1 MSTAQALP
9 RRPGRFRLPGSPIHR
24 HTCRQKKR
32 VETIAAVSRSQGRL
46 HDGARETESMPMP
59 SDPSL
64 LPPFSAPYAPDDGA
78 MAARL
83 LDAARLAADQD
94 ARIDRTASRLIEAIR
109 AKDDRLGGVEDMLR
123 EFALSTKEG
132 LALMV
137 LAEALLRVPDAR
149 TADQFIEDK
158 LGQGDFVH
166 HETKSSAFLV
176 NASAWA
182 LGMSARVIQPGET
195 PEGTIGRLAK
205 RLGVPAVRAATRQ
218 AMRLMGSHFV
228 LGETIETALARAEP
242 DSAGGPRYSFDMLGE
257 GARTAADADRYFDS
271 YARAIEA
278 IGRSADD
285 RPLPDRPGISVKL
298 SALHPRFEP
307 TSRERVMTELVPRL
321 IDLAR
326 RAKAFDLNFTV
337 DAEEADRLEL
347 SLEVIAAAF
356 RDASLAS
363 WDGFG
368 LAIQAYQKRAEAVI
382 DHVAG
387 LAGALNRPTMVR
399 LVKGAY
405 WDTEIKRAQERGLDD
420 YPVFTRKA
428 MTDLNYVACAQKLL
442 ALRPKI
448 FPQFATHNALTVAT
462 VLELTD
468 DKGGFEFQRL
478 HGMGDALYAQLS
490 DDFPA
495 LAYRTYAP
503 VGSHRDLLA
512 YLVRR
517 LLENG
522 ANSSFVAIA
531 ADDAVPVA
539 TLLRRPADIVGR
551 PENARHPN
559 IRLPRDLYQPQRKNS
574 RGIEF
579 GERAALDGLLSAVAA
594 DTTAV
599 AATSLIDGRMGTGTT
614 RAVASPIDPAISV
627 GAIIDATPEQA
638 SEAVAAAR
646 EGFVSWSRTDAETRA
661 RIIERAADM
670 LEERRAHFIALLQR
684 EGGKTLD
691 DALSE
696 VREATDFCRYYA
708 AEGKKWFGAGEAM
721 PGPTGESN
729 VLLLR
734 GRGVFVAISPWN
746 FPLAIFTGQITAAL
760 MAGNTVVAKPAEQ
773 TPLIAAEAIGLLHQ
787 AGVPLSALHLV
798 PGDGKIGAA
807 LSAHPDIAGV
817 VFTGSTEVARS
828 INRTLAA
835 KDGPIVPLIAET
847 GGINAMIVDATA
859 LPEQVADDVVTSAFR
874 SAGQRCS
881 ALRLLFVQDDVAD
894 RMIEMIAGAARELG
908 IGDPRE
914 LATHIGPVIDTEA
927 RQRLESHIARMKRE
941 ARVHFAGAAPTGNYV
956 APHIFELADADQLTE
971 EVFGP
976 VLHVVRYR
984 AENLERVLQAIE
996 RTGYGLTLG
1005 IHSRIDD
1012 TIEGVIDALS
1022 VGNVY
1027 VNRNMIGAVVGVQP
1041 FGGHGLSGTGPKAG
1055 GPHYLT
1061 RFATEQTVTINTAA
1075 AGGNA
1080 ALMSDTE

>member
-1 MSTAQALP
+1 MSGQ
-9 RRPGRFRLPGSPIHR
+9 
-24 HTCRQKKR
+24 
-32 VETIAAVSRSQGRL
+32 
-46 HDGARETESMPMP
+46 
-59 SDPSL
+59 
-64 LPPFSAPYAPDDGA
+64 
-78 MAARL
+78 
-83 LDAARLAADQD
+83 QD
-94 ARIDRTASRLIEAIR
+94 ARIDRTATRLIEAIR
-109 AKDDRLGGVEDMLR
+109 ANDDRLGGVEDMLR

-228 LGETIETALARAEP
+228 LGETIEAALARAEP
-242 DSAGGPRYSFDMLGE
+242 HSADAARYSFDMLGE
-257 GARTAADADRYFDS
+257 GARTANDAERYFNS
-271 YARAIEA
+271 YASAIEA
-278 IGRSADD
+278 IGSTADD

-298 SALHPRFEP
+298 SALHPRFEAV
-307 TSRERVMTELVPRL
+307 SRERVMKELVPRL

-326 RAKAFDLNFTV
+326 RAKAYDLNFTV

-356 RDASLAS
+356 SDASLNG

-382 DHVAG
+382 DYTDD
-387 LAGALNRPTMVR
+387 LAGALRRRMMVR

-405 WDTEIKRAQERGLDD
+405 WDSEIKRAQERGLDD

-428 MTDLNYVACAQKLL
+428 MTDLNYIACAQKLL
-442 ALRPKI
+442 ALRPRL

-462 VLELTD
+462 VLELAGD
-468 DKGGFEFQRL
+468 SGFEFQRL
-478 HGMGDALYAQLS
+478 HGMGEALYAQLS
-490 DDFPA
+490 QDRPE

-531 ADDAVPVA
+531 ADDNVPVA
-539 TLLRRPADIVGR
+539 TLLRRPAEIIGNAS
-551 PENARHPN
+551 NARHPN
-559 IRLPRDLYQPQRKNS
+559 IPLPRDLLQPQRQNS
-574 RGIEF
+574 RGIEL
-579 GERAALDGLLSAVAA
+579 GERSALDELLAA
-594 DTTAV
+594 MPKETAPV
-599 AATSLIDGRMGTGTT
+599 TAAPLVNGDT
-614 RAVASPIDPAISV
+614 RAGAARQVVSPIDLTTTV
-627 GAIIDATPEQA
+627 GTVIDATPEHA
-638 SEAVAAAR
+638 NEAITAAR
-646 EGFVSWSRTDAETRA
+646 RGFEAWSRTPAGMRAE
-661 RIIERAADM
+661 ILEKAATL
-670 LEERRAHFIALLQR
+670 LEQRRAHFIALLQS

-691 DALSE
+691 DAVSE

-708 AEGKKWFGAGEAM
+708 GEGRKLFGAGEAL

-729 VLLLR
+729 LLRLR

-773 TPLIAAEAIGLLHQ
+773 TPLIAAEAIRLLHE
-787 AGVPLSALHLV
+787 AGVPGSALHLV

-807 LSAHPDIAGV
+807 LTAHPDIAGV
-817 VFTGSTEVARS
+817 VFTGSTAVARS

-914 LATHIGPVIDTEA
+914 LATQVGPVIDDEA
-927 RQRLESHIARMKRE
+927 KRQLETHIARMKKE
-941 ARVHFAGAAPTGNYV
+941 ARVHFAGTAPEGNYV
-956 APHIFELADADQLTE
+956 APHIFELSDADQLTE

-976 VLHVVRYR
+976 ILHVVRYPADR
-984 AENLERVLQAIE
+984 LDRVLQSIE
-996 RTGYGLTLG
+996 RSGYGLTLG

-1012 TIEGVIDALS
+1012 TVEAVIDRLF

-1055 GPHYLT
+1055 GPHYLS

-1080 ALMSDTE
+1080 ALMSDME